1 MKNLKKL
8 FLSLLFVSFMISCGN
23 SDVIVNIYG
32 ASEYN
37 CTTDEYKI
45 LKPNL
50 LVSFLKTKKWYTRDQ
65 FHKANVKAAI
75 KPYEGLPV
83 SIETLEEI
91 SPSFE
96 LSNAMFNELIAPVDC
111 QNPRDI
117 KF

>member
-1 MKNLKKL
+1 MIKLNKKQILNIQKNKPPYLMMDYATKIIPGK
-8 FLSLLFVSFMISCGN
+8 S
-23 SDVIVNIYG
+23 
-32 ASEYN
+32 SEG
-37 CTTDEYKI
+37 YKI

-50 LVSFLKTKKWYTRDQ
+50 LVSFLKTKKWYTRDE

-83 SIETLEEI
+83 SVETLEEI

-96 LSNAMFNELIAPVDC
+96 LSNDMFNELIAPVDC
-111 QNPRDI
+111 ENPKDI